1 MEEALIKVENLSHRY
16 SIQWTV
22 KDINFQISKKGVY
35 GLLGS
40 NGAGK
45 STIMNIMCGVIRQT
59 QGNVFIKGYDLTKN
73 PIEAKREIGFL
84 PQSPPVYQD
93 MTVGE
98 YLHNCAKLRSMSS
111 KQAKKAV
118 DIALEK
124 CSINHFKDRL
134 IGNLSGGYQQRVGI
148 AQAIIHEPAFLI
160 LDEPTNGLDPNQ
172 ILEIRELIKDIAEDR
187 AVLISTHMLSEVQ
200 AICDYIL
207 MIENGE
213 VVFEGLTEEFDN
225 YLQPNSVFVR
235 LREMPSI
242 EELQAIEG
250 VTEVVELG
258 GPDYRIKFSDLNGA
272 TERMVEASVTNE
284 WRLNEIRVEKNSMN
298 DVFAALSKSKDEINP
313 I

>member
-1 MEEALIKVENLSHRY
+1 MKEALVKVENLSHRY
-16 SIQWTV
+16 SVQWAV
-22 KDINFQISKKGVY
+22 KDVNFQIPKTGVY

-45 STIMNIMCGVIRQT
+45 STTMNIMCGVIRQT
-59 QGNVFIKGYDLTKN
+59 QGHVFIKGYDLTKD
-73 PIEAKREIGFL
+73 PIKAKKEIGFL
-84 PQSPPVYQD
+84 PQHPPVYLD

-98 YLHNCAKLRSMSS
+98 YLHNCAKLRGMTS
-111 KQAKKAV
+111 KQANKAV
-118 DIALEK
+118 DVALEK
-124 CSINHFKDRL
+124 CSISHFKSRL

-148 AQAIIHEPAFLI
+148 AQAIIHEPAFVI

-172 ILEIRELIKDIAEDR
+172 IIEIRSLIKDIAEDR

-213 VVFEGLTEEFDN
+213 VVFEGRTEEFDN
-225 YLQPNSVFVR
+225 YLMPNSIFVR
-235 LREMPSI
+235 LIEMPSI

-250 VTEVVELG
+250 VTEVIELG
-258 GPDYRIKFSDLNGA
+258 GPDYRITFNDLNGA
-272 TERMVEASVTNE
+272 TEKLVEASVANE
-284 WRLNEIRVEKNSMN
+284 WRLDEIRVEKNSMN
-298 DVFAALSKSKDEINP
+298 NVFAALSKSKNEINN